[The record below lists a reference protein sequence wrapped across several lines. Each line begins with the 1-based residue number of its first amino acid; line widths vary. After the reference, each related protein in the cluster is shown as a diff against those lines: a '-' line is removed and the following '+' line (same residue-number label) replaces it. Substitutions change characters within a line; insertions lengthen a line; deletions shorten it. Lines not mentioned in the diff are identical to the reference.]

1 MKDFKDISKILT
13 KYTEEVSDSIKE
25 EAIELGNIGADKL
38 KRTSP
43 KRTGKYGKGWKT
55 TVKSGNNF
63 INVTIHNKNYQLTH
77 LLEKGHATRNGGRT
91 KAQPHIAPVE
101 SEVNQMFVR
110 NVEKIIKNGGKR

>member
-1 MKDFKDISKILT
+1 MSDFKDISKILT

-25 EAIELGNIGADKL
+25 EAIDLGKKGADKL
-38 KRTSP
+38 KQTSP

-91 KAQPHIAPVE
+91 RAIPHIQPVE
-101 SEVNQMFVR
+101 SEVNEMFVK